1 MEMVSG
7 YIGSQSTTD
16 DEEYDGEGKGE
27 DEVIEEAMIPWGD
40 SMLLDDDNEGGEH
53 E

>member
-1 MEMVSG
+1 MSEMIN
-7 YIGSQSTTD
+7 YLKTF
-16 DEEYDGEGKGE
+16 EEYDGEGKGE